1 MWIKYAIGVLA
12 ALLIAV
18 VYPTLE
24 QRVVQPGED
33 APSFSVTTDS
43 GQKITESNFGGKVL
57 VLNFWA
63 TWCAP
68 CLEEFPA
75 LNRFAAQTKGSGVV
89 VLGISIDHN
98 EAQYKRFLQSTR
110 PSFQT
115 LRDADQ
121 IVNAKYGTFQFPE
134 TYVINDKGRVIKKY
148 IGIIDSFP
156 ELEKL
161 VKSL

>member
-12 ALLIAV
+12 AALIAV

-24 QRVVQPGED
+24 QRVVQPDED
-33 APSFSVTTDS
+33 APAFSITTDS

-63 TWCAP
+63 TWCPP

-75 LNRFAAQTKGSGVV
+75 LNRFAAQNKDSGVV
-89 VLGISIDHN
+89 VLGISVDKN
-98 EAQYKRFLQSTR
+98 ETLYKRFLQNTK
-110 PSFQT
+110 PAFQT
-115 LRDADQ
+115 MRDPEQ
-121 IVNAKYGTFQFPE
+121 NVNAKYGTFQFPE
-134 TYVINDKGRVIKKY
+134 TYIIDSKGRVIKKY
-148 IGIIDSFP
+148 IGIVDNFP